1 MINLFILVL
10 IFILFSGVL
19 FYIFNFNHLLI
30 ILLGLEYLL
39 LMLSLLFLLNLIIF
53 IKQYLLLLLFF
64 IFCISERVLGL
75 TNFILKVH
83 IYCNDYL
90 KSNNFTMLI
99 ILILIIFCM
108 IFFSLKV
115 KR

>member
-10 IFILFSGVL
+10 IFIIFCGVI

-39 LMLSLLFLLNLIIF
+39 LILSLFFLLIFIIF
-53 IKQYLLLLLFF
+53 VKQYILLLIFF

-75 TNFILKVH
+75 TILIIIVR
-83 IYCNDYL
+83 IYGNDYL
-90 KSNNFTMLI
+90 KSLI
-99 ILILIIFCM
+99 ILQC
-108 IFFSLKV
+108 
-115 KR
+115 

>member
-39 LMLSLLFLLNLIIF
+39 LILSLLFLLNLIIF
-53 IKQYLLLLLFF
+53 IKQYLLLLVFL

-75 TNFILKVH
+75 T
-83 IYCNDYL
+83 
-90 KSNNFTMLI
+90 
-99 ILILIIFCM
+99 ILILIVRMYGNDYIK
-108 IFFSLKV
+108 SLIILQC
-115 KR
+115 

>member
-39 LMLSLLFLLNLIIF
+39 LILSLLFLLNLIIF
-53 IKQYLLLLLFF
+53 IKQYVLLLVFF
-64 IFCISERVLGL
+64 IFCISERVLG
-75 TNFILKVH
+75 VA
-83 IYCNDYL
+83 
-90 KSNNFTMLI
+90 
-99 ILILIIFCM
+99 ILILIACIYGND
-108 IFFSLKV
+108 
-115 KR
+115 